1 MPVCPRCGAIVE
13 ENANFCREC
22 GLSLTTKG
30 TLPPSPSSDYASP
43 PPQPQ
48 KVSVIEN
55 IFQAFSNLFY
65 SRAPLVG
72 VSEVAYE
79 NLPPPRVAQSWKLI
93 IIAVALFAGFYLLM
107 FGEQAYSII
116 DGNLMYFVST
126 YAVAFLFLL
135 WIYRSDKYERD
146 PFIFILALFA
156 WGVFSGLL
164 AGPLNAFFGPGFDA
178 MFGSEALVAPF
189 IEEPLKALGLYLLA
203 RHKIWGKEF
212 NSPLDGVVYG
222 FAAGLGF
229 FAMENF
235 QYFLY
240 YFDPSVLLYRSV
252 LCWGHGVWVGTT
264 GLWLAIA
271 KVKRGRVVIWDLL
284 PGLLVA
290 MTLHFL
296 WNGWTVFLG
305 RLSFVAM
312 LAQVVH
318 QLWYTRKM
326 IKEAM
331 RDDVLLGYEAGMA
344 PVERY

>member
-13 ENANFCREC
+13 ENDTFCSEC
-22 GLSLTTKG
+22 GLSLTING
-30 TLPPSPSSDYASP
+30 TPPPSLASDYTSP
-43 PPQPQ
+43 PPPPQ
-48 KVSVIEN
+48 KVSVIGN
-55 IFQAFSNLFY
+55 VFQAFANLFS

-72 VSEVAYE
+72 VSDVAYE
-79 NLPPPRVAQSWKLI
+79 KLPPPQVAQSWKLI
-93 IIAVALFAGFYLLM
+93 IIAVVLFAGFYLLE
-107 FGEQAYSII
+107 FGGQAFSII

-126 YAVAFLFLL
+126 YAVALLFLL
-135 WIYRSDKYERD
+135 WVYRSDKYERD

-164 AGPLNAFFGPGFDA
+164 AGPLNTFFGSIFEA
-178 MFGSEALVAPF
+178 IFGNEVLVAPF
-189 IEEPLKALGLYLLA
+189 VEEPLKALGLYMLV

-235 QYFLY
+235 QYFLH
-240 YFDPSVLLYRSV
+240 FDESVLIYRSV
-252 LCWGHGVWVGTT
+252 LCWGHGVWVATT

-271 KVKRGRVVIWDLL
+271 KVRRGKVVIWDLL

-290 MTLHFL
+290 ITLHFL

-305 RLSFVAM
+305 DLGIVAM
-312 LAQVVH
+312 LAQGVH
-318 QLWYTRKM
+318 QLWYSRKM

-331 RDDVLLGYEAGMA
+331 RDDVFLGYETGMA
-344 PVERY
+344 PVEKY

>member
-1 MPVCPRCGAIVE
+1 MQVCPRCGAIVD
-13 ENANFCREC
+13 ENDDFCVEC
-22 GLSLTTKG
+22 GLNLTTKD
-30 TLPPSPSSDYASP
+30 TLPPSPSSDYTP
-43 PPQPQ
+43 PPQPPQ
-48 KVSVIEN
+48 KANVIGN
-55 IFQAFSNLFY
+55 IFQAFANLFS
-65 SRAPLVG
+65 SRPPLVG

-79 NLPPPRVAQSWKLI
+79 KLPPPRVAQSWKLL
-93 IIAVALFAGFYLLM
+93 IIAVALFAGFYFLE
-107 FGEQAYSII
+107 FGEQAHSII

-135 WIYRSDKYERD
+135 WVYRSDKYERD
-146 PFIFILALFA
+146 PFRFILALFA

-164 AGPLNAFFGPGFDA
+164 AGTLNAVFGPGFEA
-178 MFGSEALVAPF
+178 MFGNEALVAPF
-189 IEEPLKALGLYLLA
+189 VEEPLKALGLYMLV

-235 QYFLY
+235 QYFLH
-240 YFDPSVLLYRSV
+240 FDESVLIYRSV

-271 KVKRGRVVIWDLL
+271 KVKRGRLVIWDLL

-290 MTLHFL
+290 TTLHFL

-305 RLSFVAM
+305 SFSLVPM
-312 LAQVVH
+312 LAQIVH

-326 IKEAM
+326 IKEAL
-331 RDDVLLGYEAGMA
+331 RDDILLGYDAGMA
-344 PVERY
+344 PI

>member
-1 MPVCPRCGAIVE
+1 MPICIRCGARVD
-13 ENANFCREC
+13 ENDDFCREC
-22 GLSLTTKG
+22 GLNLTTRG
-30 TLPPSPSSDYASP
+30 TPSPP
-43 PPQPQ
+43 PQ
-48 KVSVIEN
+48 KVSVFAN
-55 IFQAFSNLFY
+55 ALLAFATLFT
-65 SRAPLVG
+65 SRNPLVRVTG
-72 VSEVAYE
+72 VAYE
-79 NLPPPRVAQSWKLI
+79 KLPPPRVAQSWKLI
-93 IIAVALFAGFYLLM
+93 VIAVALFAGFYILE
-107 FGEQAYSII
+107 FGEEAYPII

-135 WIYRSDKYERD
+135 WVYRSDKYERD
-146 PFIFILALFA
+146 PFKFILALFA

-164 AGPLNAFFGPGFDA
+164 AGPLNAVFGSMFDA
-178 MFGSEALVAPF
+178 MFGNEALVAPF
-189 IEEPLKALGLYLLA
+189 VEEPLKALGLYWLV
-203 RHKIWGKEF
+203 RHRIWGKEF

-222 FAAGLGF
+222 FAVGLGF

-240 YFDPSVLLYRSV
+240 YFDESVLIYRSA
-252 LCWGHGVWVGTT
+252 LCWGHGVWVATT

-271 KVKRGRVVIWDLL
+271 KVERGKVVIWDLI

-296 WNGWTVFLG
+296 WNGWTGFLG
-305 RLSFVAM
+305 DLGFAAI
-312 LAQVVH
+312 LAQGVH
-318 QLWYTRKM
+318 QLWYSRKM

>member
-1 MPVCPRCGAIVE
+1 L
-13 ENANFCREC
+13 N
-22 GLSLTTKG
+22 LTNKG
-30 TLPPSPSSDYASP
+30 IPPPASDYSSP
-43 PPQPQ
+43 PLPPQ
-48 KVSVIEN
+48 KVSIIRNV
-55 IFQAFSNLFY
+55 FQAFTNLFF
-65 SRAPLVG
+65 SRTPLVE

-93 IIAVALFAGFYLLM
+93 IIAIALFAGFYLLE

-135 WIYRSDKYERD
+135 WVYRSDRYERD
-146 PFIFILALFA
+146 PLRFILSLFA

-164 AGPLNAFFGPGFDA
+164 AGPLNSVFGPGFGV
-178 MFGSEALVAPF
+178 MFGNEALVAPF
-189 IEEPLKALGLYLLA
+189 VEEPLKALGLYMLV

-235 QYFLY
+235 QYYLH
-240 YFDPSVLLYRSV
+240 FDESVLIFRAV

-271 KVKRGRVVIWDLL
+271 KVRRGRVVIWDLL

-296 WNGWTVFLG
+296 WNGWTGFLG
-305 RLSFVAM
+305 SLGFVAM
-312 LAQVVH
+312 LVQGVH
-318 QLWYTRKM
+318 QIWYSRKM
-326 IKEAM
+326 IKEAL
-331 RDDVLLGYEAGMA
+331 RDDVLLGYDAGMA
-344 PVERY
+344 PVEKY

>member
-1 MPVCPRCGAIVE
+1 MPVCIRCGAIVD
-13 ENANFCREC
+13 ENDDFCGEC
-22 GLSLTTKG
+22 GLNLTIKG
-30 TLPPSPSSDYASP
+30 TP
-43 PPQPQ
+43 PPPPL
-48 KVSVIEN
+48 KVSVIGN
-55 IFQAFSNLFY
+55 VFHAFANLFS

-79 NLPPPRVAQSWKLI
+79 KLPHPRVAQSWKLI
-93 IIAVALFAGFYLLM
+93 IIAVALFAGFYLLEL
-107 FGEQAYSII
+107 GEEAYSII

-135 WIYRSDKYERD
+135 WVYRSDKYERD
-146 PFIFILALFA
+146 PFTFILALFA

-164 AGPLNAFFGPGFDA
+164 AGPLNTVFGSMFDA
-178 MFGSEALVAPF
+178 MFGNEALVAPF
-189 IEEPLKALGLYLLA
+189 VEEPLKALGLYWLV

-222 FAAGLGF
+222 FAVGLGF

-235 QYFLY
+235 QYYLY
-240 YFDPSVLLYRSV
+240 YFDESVLIYRSV
-252 LCWGHGVWVGTT
+252 LCWGHGVWVATT

-271 KVKRGRVVIWDLL
+271 KVKRGRVVIWDLI

-290 MTLHFL
+290 MALHFL
-296 WNGWTVFLG
+296 WNGWMGFLG
-305 RLSFVAM
+305 DLGFAAI
-312 LAQVVH
+312 LAQGVH
-318 QLWYTRKM
+318 QLWYSRKM

-331 RDDVLLGYEAGMA
+331 RDDVLLGYEAGRA

>member
-1 MPVCPRCGAIVE
+1 
-13 ENANFCREC
+13 
-22 GLSLTTKG
+22 LSLTTTG
-30 TLPPSPSSDYASP
+30 TPPPSTSPDYTSPSLS
-43 PPQPQ
+43 PQ
-48 KVSVIEN
+48 KVSVIGN
-55 IFQAFSNLFY
+55 VFQAFANLFS

-79 NLPPPRVAQSWKLI
+79 KLPPPRVAQSWKLI
-93 IIAVALFAGFYLLM
+93 IVAFALFAGFYLLE

-126 YAVAFLFLL
+126 YAVAFLFLI
-135 WIYRSDKYERD
+135 WVYRSDKYERD

-164 AGPLNAFFGPGFDA
+164 AGPLNAVFGSTFEA

-189 IEEPLKALGLYLLA
+189 VEESLKALGLYLLV

-222 FAAGLGF
+222 FAVGLGF

-240 YFDPSVLLYRSV
+240 YFDPSVLIYRSV

-271 KVKRGRVVIWDLL
+271 KVRRGRVVIWDLF

-290 MTLHFL
+290 TTLHFL

-305 RLSFVAM
+305 SFSFVAM

-326 IKEAM
+326 IKEAL
-331 RDDVLLGYEAGMA
+331 RDDVLLGYDAGMA
-344 PVERY
+344 PV